1 MANITNM
8 YFNYIKKSI
17 IIQVL
22 GGKNMIIGIC
32 GKSGSGKSTLANQ
45 IAKLTN
51 NKGIH
56 LDIDKIGH
64 KVLLLPD
71 VINELTNSFGE
82 SIIKDNNVNR
92 KKLGEIVFN
101 SRNEMN
107 KLSNIIW
114 KYMQI
119 EIDNFLNSNKDKIII
134 LDWILLPITKYFS
147 MCDIKIL
154 LDIPYNVRKE
164 RAIKR
169 DNITKESFD
178 LREKASIDFNPNNFD
193 YVLKENNIE
202 TVKKL
207 VKSL

>member
-1 MANITNM
+1 
-8 YFNYIKKSI
+8 
-17 IIQVL
+17 
-22 GGKNMIIGIC
+22 MIIGIC

-45 IAKLTN
+45 IVKLTN

-82 SIIKDNNVNR
+82 SIIKDNNIDR
-92 KKLGEIVFN
+92 KKLGEMVFN
-101 SRNEMN
+101 SRNKMN
-107 KLSNIIW
+107 KLSNITW

-154 LDIPYNVRKE
+154 LDIPYNIRKE

-169 DNITKESFD
+169 DNLTKESFD

>member
-1 MANITNM
+1 
-8 YFNYIKKSI
+8 
-17 IIQVL
+17 
-22 GGKNMIIGIC
+22 MIIGIC
-32 GKSGSGKSTLANQ
+32 GKSGSGKSTLASQ
-45 IAKLTN
+45 ITKLTN

-71 VINELTNSFGE
+71 VINELKNSFGE
-82 SIIKDNNVNR
+82 NIIKDNNIDR
-92 KKLGEIVFN
+92 KKLGEMVFN

-107 KLSNIIW
+107 KLSNITW

-119 EIDNFLNSNKDKIII
+119 EINNFLNSNKDKIII

-154 LDIPYNVRKE
+154 LDVPYNIRKE

-193 YVLKENNIE
+193 YVLKENNIK
-202 TVKKL
+202 TVKRL

>member
-1 MANITNM
+1 
-8 YFNYIKKSI
+8 
-17 IIQVL
+17 
-22 GGKNMIIGIC
+22 MIIGIC

-45 IAKLTN
+45 IAELTN

-82 SIIKDNNVNR
+82 NINKDNNIDR
-92 KKLGEIVFN
+92 KKLGEMVFN

-107 KLSNIIW
+107 KLSNITW

-154 LDIPYNVRKE
+154 LDIPYNIRKE

-193 YVLKENNIE
+193 YVLKESNIE

>member
-1 MANITNM
+1 
-8 YFNYIKKSI
+8 
-17 IIQVL
+17 
-22 GGKNMIIGIC
+22 MIIGIC

-45 IAKLTN
+45 IVKLTN

-82 SIIKDNNVNR
+82 SIIKDNNIDR
-92 KKLGEIVFN
+92 KKIGEMVFN
-101 SRNEMN
+101 SRNKMN
-107 KLSNIIW
+107 KLSNITW

-154 LDIPYNVRKE
+154 LDVPYNIRKE